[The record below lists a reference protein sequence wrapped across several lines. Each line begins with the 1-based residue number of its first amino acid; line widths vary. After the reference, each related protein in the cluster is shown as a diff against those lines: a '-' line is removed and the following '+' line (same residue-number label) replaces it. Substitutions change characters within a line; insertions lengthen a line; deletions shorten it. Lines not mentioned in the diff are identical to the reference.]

1 MNVRGLA
8 LISVAVVLS
17 AALLVIQLAAS
28 GADFVPQRSA
38 DPCADPGRTAPAD
51 LAGLVETVVV
61 TGVNDA
67 ACTLG
72 VSRERLL
79 LALLSPQDRAELAR
93 ETGTDERGLEQ
104 AITDGL
110 HHGIDRLEKAGQ
122 LPEPSAL
129 LPSLAAEAG
138 IPGGLVDRIPGV
150 LLGRLPST
158 GDMLRWSLD
167 RIDVG
172 TILTELDGGRSFE
185 SILRDALIQGVK
197 DDARSW
203 LKDVLP
209 GALGR
214 LFG

>member
-1 MNVRGLA
+1 MNVRGLV
-8 LISVAVVLS
+8 LIAVAVVLS
-17 AALLVIQLAAS
+17 AGLLVIQLAAG

-38 DPCADPGRTAPAD
+38 DPCRDPGRMAPAD

-79 LALLSPQDRAELAR
+79 LALLSSQDRAELAR

-104 AITDGL
+104 TITAGL

-122 LPEPSAL
+122 LPESSAL
-129 LPSLAAEAG
+129 LPSLAAEVG

-150 LLGRLPST
+150 LLARLPST

-172 TILTELDGGRSFE
+172 TILTELDDGRSFE

-197 DDARSW
+197 DDARAW